1 MVTGVWLVIS
11 PWLLHC
17 VIYLSLYIV
26 GRRILVTRWAL
37 YKVGESLQNSI
48 TIQPP
53 SLLDVLN
60 IVNYKLKPPK
70 YSKMDRHY
78 SERVPMLPNMNQA
91 EFSRSESER
100 SVSPAISDENLP
112 IRKRYTR
119 SHEYLSDSAS
129 QNFASQNF
137 SSQNFSSQTFP
148 SQNFSSP
155 SNGYSSNEESSSVAV
170 YSSADESDKEVAL
183 DYSKPRKV
191 VRAGVIRHSSN
202 PSSCLAYYY
211 LHKY

>member
-1 MVTGVWLVIS
+1 
-11 PWLLHC
+11 
-17 VIYLSLYIV
+17 
-26 GRRILVTRWAL
+26 
-37 YKVGESLQNSI
+37 
-48 TIQPP
+48 
-53 SLLDVLN
+53 
-60 IVNYKLKPPK
+60 
-70 YSKMDRHY
+70 MDRHY
-78 SERVPMLPNMNQA
+78 SERVPMLPNMNHA

-100 SVSPAISDENLP
+100 SVSPAISVENLP

-137 SSQNFSSQTFP
+137 SSQNFT
-148 SQNFSSP
+148 SQNFSSQNFSTP
-155 SNGYSSNEESSSVAV
+155 SNGYSSNEESSSYAG

-183 DYSKPRKV
+183 DYTKPRNV

-211 LHKY
+211 LHKYQIQKIIKILNLFVILVNLESFRNKQIEKIFFQNKIGKSEYKSCVEKLC

>member
-1 MVTGVWLVIS
+1 
-11 PWLLHC
+11 
-17 VIYLSLYIV
+17 
-26 GRRILVTRWAL
+26 
-37 YKVGESLQNSI
+37 
-48 TIQPP
+48 
-53 SLLDVLN
+53 
-60 IVNYKLKPPK
+60 
-70 YSKMDRHY
+70 MDRHY
-78 SERVPMLPNMNQA
+78 SERVPMLPNMNHA

-100 SVSPAISDENLP
+100 SVSPAISVENLP

-137 SSQNFSSQTFP
+137 SSQNFA
-148 SQNFSSP
+148 SQNFSSQNFTSQNFSSENFSTP
-155 SNGYSSNEESSSVAV
+155 SNGYSSNEESSSYAG

-183 DYSKPRKV
+183 DYTKPRNV